1 MKGHTE
7 LKTPMRVVHGQT
19 YKCSRNSVI
28 LHQQN
33 QQQLSKIK
41 IRHLLNIVLEQEKKK
56 GRNIQLVQKRSPSW
70 ICTTA
75 LTQDM
80 KAQVERKR
88 WREKDRGKKGSSHGI
103 CFKIQLVV
111 NISPDRIT
119 LKPPTAVPTVS
130 QRCFA
135 TMRRRKLSGS
145 LEIPMI

>member
-1 MKGHTE
+1 M
-7 LKTPMRVVHGQT
+7 
-19 YKCSRNSVI
+19 N
-28 LHQQN
+28 LH
-33 QQQLSKIK
+33 
-41 IRHLLNIVLEQEKKK
+41 HCPYTGYE
-56 GRNIQLVQKRSPSW
+56 SPSGEKE
-70 ICTTA
+70 
-75 LTQDM
+75 M
-80 KAQVERKR
+80 ER
-88 WREKDRGKKGSSHGI
+88 EGRGKKGSSHGI